1 MFKSITLRSDF
12 TKNVL
17 TLMSG
22 TVIAQAIPIAIAPIL
37 TRIYTPDDFGV
48 FALFFAILSI
58 FSVVMNLRYENAIM
72 LPKNEDEALSI
83 FILGFLINTT
93 ISLILFVVV
102 LLFNE
107 SITELLGDRRIAFY
121 LYFIPLTLFFVGLFN
136 LLTLFN
142 NRQKNYK
149 DIAQATVLKSV
160 VMGVVQVG
168 IGLLKSGAIG
178 LISGQILSAFFANLR
193 LFKNIYQKENFKKS
207 FNFKKI
213 VAIAKR
219 YRQFPLFSLPS
230 ALINVLANHLT
241 NILISSFFSVA
252 TLGFYSLVQ
261 RMLGIPS
268 ALIGQSIGQVFY
280 EEGVR
285 LKHQKGEITEL
296 FNHTL
301 KKLIFIGFP
310 LFFAL
315 FWSVKP
321 LFILIFGEKWAV
333 AGEYAQIVIPMF
345 FIRFVVTALSIVY
358 DMFSELKV
366 ELLWQIVLLSGSILL
381 IVLSSSFEVEFK
393 NFLISLSVFISI
405 MQLISLFIIKQI
417 SYGVFR

>member
-72 LPKNEDEALSI
+72 LPKNEDEALFI
-83 FILGFLINTT
+83 FIVGFLINTT

-193 LFKNIYQKENFKKS
+193 LFKNIYQKEHFKKS

>member
-1 MFKSITLRSDF
+1 MFKSIVLRSEF

-37 TRIYTPDDFGV
+37 TRIYTPDDFGL
-48 FALFFAILSI
+48 FAVFFAILSI
-58 FSVVMNLRYENAIM
+58 FSVVMNLRYENAVM
-72 LPKNEDEALSI
+72 LPKYEEEALSI
-83 FILGFLINTT
+83 FILGFLINTA
-93 ISLILFVVV
+93 ISLILFIIV
-102 LLFNE
+102 LFFNRP
-107 SITELLGDRRIAFY
+107 ITELLGDERISFW
-121 LYFIPLTLFFVGLFN
+121 LYFIPITLFFVGLFN

-142 NRQKNYK
+142 NRQKNYR
-149 DIAQATVLKSV
+149 DIAQATVLKSI
-160 VMGVVQVG
+160 VMGVVQISIG
-168 IGLLKSGAIG
+168 ILKSGAVG
-178 LISGQILSAFFANLR
+178 LISGQILSTFFANLR
-193 LFKNIYQKENFKKS
+193 LFKNIYKKDNFKNS
-207 FNFKKI
+207 FNSEKI
-213 VAIAKR
+213 VAMAKR
-219 YRQFPLFSLPS
+219 YKQFPLFSLPS
-230 ALINVLANHLT
+230 SFINVLANHLT
-241 NILISSFFSVA
+241 NLLISSLFSVI

-285 LKHQKGEITEL
+285 LKHQKGEISEL
-296 FNHTL
+296 FNRTL

-321 LFILIFGEKWAV
+321 LFILIFGEEWAV

-358 DMFSELKV
+358 DMFGALKIELI
-366 ELLWQIVLLSGSILL
+366 WQIVLLSGSILL
-381 IVLSSSFEVEFK
+381 IVLSSSFGVEFK
-393 NFLISLSVFISI
+393 DFLISLSIFISL
-405 MQLISLFIIKQI
+405 MQLISLYILKKI
-417 SYGVFR
+417 SSKKVK

>member
-22 TVIAQAIPIAIAPIL
+22 TVIAQAIPIAIAPVL

-193 LFKNIYQKENFKKS
+193 LFKNIYQKEHFKKS

>member
-1 MFKSITLRSDF
+1 MLKSISLRSEF

-37 TRIYTPDDFGV
+37 TRMYTPDDFGL
-48 FALFFAILSI
+48 FAVFFAILSI

-72 LPKNEDEALSI
+72 LPKNEKDALTI

-93 ISLILFVVV
+93 ISLILFVIV
-102 LLFNE
+102 LFFNAP
-107 SITELLGDRRIAFY
+107 ITELLGDERISFW

-136 LLTLFN
+136 LLRVFN
-142 NRQKNYK
+142 NRQKNYR

-160 VMGVVQVG
+160 VMGVAQVA
-168 IGLLKSGAIG
+168 IGLFKSGVVG
-178 LISGQILSAFFANLR
+178 LISGQILSQFFANLR
-193 LFKNIYQKENFKKS
+193 LFKNIYRREQFRKS
-207 FNFKKI
+207 FNFLKI
-213 VAIAKR
+213 IAMAKR

-230 ALINVLANHLT
+230 AFINVLANHLT
-241 NILISSFFSVA
+241 NLLISSLFSVV

-285 LKHQKGEITEL
+285 IKHQQGEISEL
-296 FNHTL
+296 FNRTL

-321 LFILIFGEKWAV
+321 LFRLIFGEDWAV

-358 DMFSELKV
+358 DMFGELRV

-381 IVLSSSFEVEFK
+381 VILASSFEIEFK
-393 NFLISLSVFISI
+393 DFLISLSIFISI
-405 MQLISLFIIKQI
+405 MQLISLYILKKI
-417 SYGVFR
+417 SSGEFK

>member
-1 MFKSITLRSDF
+1 MFKSIVLRSEF

-37 TRIYTPDDFGV
+37 TRIYTPDDFGL
-48 FALFFAILSI
+48 FAVFFAILSI
-58 FSVVMNLRYENAIM
+58 FSVVMNLRYENAVM
-72 LPKNEDEALSI
+72 LPKYEEEALSI
-83 FILGFLINTT
+83 FILGFLINTA
-93 ISLILFVVV
+93 ISLILFIIV
-102 LLFNE
+102 LFFNRP
-107 SITELLGDRRIAFY
+107 ITELLGDERISFW

-136 LLTLFN
+136 LLRLFN
-142 NRQKNYK
+142 NRQKNYR
-149 DIAQATVLKSV
+149 DIAQAMVLKSV
-160 VMGVVQVG
+160 VMGVTQVA
-168 IGLLKSGAIG
+168 IGVLKAGVVG
-178 LISGQILSAFFANLR
+178 LISGQILSQFFANLR
-193 LFKNIYQKENFKKS
+193 LFKNIYRREQFKKS
-207 FNFKKI
+207 FNLVKI
-213 VAIAKR
+213 IAMAKR

-241 NILISSFFSVA
+241 NLLISSLFSVV

-285 LKHQKGEITEL
+285 IKHQQGEISEL

-301 KKLIFIGFP
+301 KKLIFVGFP
-310 LFFAL
+310 LFFTL

-321 LFILIFGEKWAV
+321 LFILIFGEDWAV

-358 DMFSELKV
+358 DMFGALRV

-393 NFLISLSVFISI
+393 DFLISLSIFISI
-405 MQLISLFIIKQI
+405 MQLISLYILKKI
-417 SYGVFR
+417 SSGEFK

>member
-1 MFKSITLRSDF
+1 MFKSITLRSEF

-22 TVIAQAIPIAIAPIL
+22 TVIAQAIPIAISPIL
-37 TRIYTPDDFGV
+37 TRIYTPDDFGL
-48 FALFFAILSI
+48 FAVFFAILSI

-72 LPKNEDEALSI
+72 LPKDEEEALSI

-93 ISLILFVVV
+93 ISSILFVIV
-102 LLFNE
+102 LFFNE
-107 SITELLGDRRIAFY
+107 PITELLGDERIGFW

-142 NRQKNYK
+142 NRQKNYR

-160 VMGVVQVG
+160 AMGVFQVS
-168 IGLLKSGAIG
+168 IGLLKSGVVG

-193 LFKNIYQKENFKKS
+193 LFKNIYKKDSFKDS

-213 VAIAKR
+213 VTMAKR
-219 YRQFPLFSLPS
+219 YREFPLFSLPS
-230 ALINVLANHLT
+230 AIINVLANHLT
-241 NILISSFFSVA
+241 NLLISSFFSVV

-261 RMLGIPS
+261 RVLGIPS

-285 LKHQKGEITEL
+285 LKHQQGEISEL
-296 FNHTL
+296 FNHIL
-301 KKLIFIGFP
+301 KKLILIGFP
-310 LFFAL
+310 IFFTL
-315 FWSVKP
+315 FWIVKP
-321 LFILIFGEKWAV
+321 LFILVFGEDWAV

-345 FIRFVVTALSIVY
+345 FIRFVVTSLSIVY
-358 DMFSELKV
+358 DMFGELKV

-381 IVLSSSFEVEFK
+381 VVLSSSFEIGFK
-393 NFLISLSVFISI
+393 NFLISLSIFISI
-405 MQLISLFIIKQI
+405 MQLISLFIIRQI